1 MACIIV
7 RIAGRPATCA
17 LLIPMTTDSSRVEL
31 LVPNDERLIAAI
43 AAVVAHAGG
52 RAGLSRQEQ
61 AELAHSTEE
70 ACEETFAS
78 IGRNGHPVL
87 RVIVSDF
94 PNRVEVSLEDS
105 AARSATSP
113 DDLSR
118 SASREPDP
126 VTAALQG
133 MQVDRLHHEIH
144 EGKPRT
150 TLVKYHEP
158 GRPHRG
164 H

>member
-1 MACIIV
+1 M
-7 RIAGRPATCA
+7 
-17 LLIPMTTDSSRVEL
+17 LL
-31 LVPNDERLIAAI
+31 PNDVRLIAAI
-43 AAVVAHAGG
+43 DPVVAHAGQ

-70 ACEETFAS
+70 ACEETFSS
-78 IGRNGHPVL
+78 IGRNGNPVL

-94 PNRVEVSLEDS
+94 PNRVEVSIEHS
-105 AARSATSP
+105 TAHSSRGSG
-113 DDLSR
+113 LSS
-118 SASREPDP
+118 SASTEPDP

-133 MQVDRLHHEIH
+133 MPVDRLHHEIR

-158 GRPHRG
+158 GKPHRG